1 MIKLMN
7 LLKEIVSP
15 KSKMIIMAGGA
26 GAGKSTL
33 VNKIK
38 SYIPNFTIL
47 NPDDYVEGR
56 KELKGFTKTGK
67 VKEPNLTNAS
77 LEIDN
82 VDAPKAIE
90 NRENFLWDTTASNSE
105 KIKGFITNNSS
116 NYDTLMIMV
125 YTHPIVSFLR
135 NFKRERKVP
144 KLGVI
149 QTWNNVYGN
158 IETYKDTLGDNFVLY
173 QAPDT
178 EYQKE
183 INEFNKAVSEGRLYK
198 WLEELVSSNPE
209 QFASSFRKTPTEP
222 LSPEEQAKKDK
233 AAEKS
238 REQYQTQV
246 QRLEQEF
253 TNINDKIQDSISTE
267 PEVLSKVKSFVK

>member
-1 MIKLMN
+1 
-7 LLKEIVSP
+7 
-15 KSKMIIMAGGA
+15 MIIMAGGA

-38 SYIPNFTIL
+38 PSISNFTIL

-82 VDAPKAIE
+82 VDVPKAIE
-90 NRENFLWDTTASNSE
+90 NKENFIWDTTASNSD
-105 KIKGFITNNSS
+105 KIKSFIANNAS

-144 KLGVI
+144 KLGII

-158 IETYKDTLGDNFVLY
+158 IDTYKNTLGDNFILY
-173 QAPDT
+173 QSPDT

-183 INEFNKAVSEGRLYK
+183 ISEFNKAVSEGRLYE
-198 WLEELVSSNPE
+198 WLEELINSNPE
-209 QFASSFRKTPTEP
+209 QFISTFRKTPSEP

-233 AAEKS
+233 ASEKS
-238 REQYQTQV
+238 RELYKAQV
-246 QRLEQEF
+246 QKLEQEF
-253 TNINDKIQDSISTE
+253 TNINDKIQDSILTE
-267 PEVLSKVKSFVK
+267 PEVLSKVKSFAK

>member
-1 MIKLMN
+1 
-7 LLKEIVSP
+7 
-15 KSKMIIMAGGA
+15 MIIMAGGA

-33 VNKIK
+33 VDKIK
-38 SYIPNFTIL
+38 PLVPNFTIF
-47 NPDDYVEGR
+47 NPDDYIEGK

-82 VDAPKAIE
+82 VDVPKAVE
-90 NRENFLWDTTASNSE
+90 NKENFVWDTTASNPE
-105 KIKGFITNNSS
+105 KIGDFVANNAS
-116 NYDTLMIMV
+116 NYDALMIMV

-158 IETYKDTLGDNFVLY
+158 IDTYKNKLGDNFVLY
-173 QAPDT
+173 QSPNT

-183 INEFNKAVSEGRLYK
+183 IDEFNKAVSEGRLYE

-209 QFASSFRKTPTEP
+209 KFVSSFRKTPSAP

-238 REQYQTQV
+238 REQYKTQV
-246 QRLEQEF
+246 QKLEQEF
-253 TNINDKIQDSISTE
+253 TNINDKIKDSVSTE
-267 PEVLSKVKSFVK
+267 SEVLSKVKSFVK